1 MNIDRVRIKR
11 VFREYTDSYDSED
24 PKVRLKVEHTY
35 RVAEIGDRIERSEN
49 SRIAE
54 ADRGLGWL
62 LGILHDIGR
71 FEQLRRYH
79 TFFDSKSIDHAEL
92 GADILFKDGLIR
104 KFIDD
109 EVNDNLLEKAVRC
122 HNKLALPDGLEG
134 RESFFANLLRDA
146 DKVDILKVICDTP
159 FDDLNDFTKEELAE
173 AAISDDVFTEAM
185 SHKTVNRR
193 ISKTPM
199 DQYINKI
206 TFVYGLVFPESI
218 KLVKEQGYLL
228 QMLDYRTKNPE
239 TEERLKTIRKDVM
252 NYMDSRVKY

>member
-1 MNIDRVRIKR
+1 
-11 VFREYTDSYDSED
+11 
-24 PKVRLKVEHTY
+24 
-35 RVAEIGDRIERSEN
+35 VAEIGDRIERSEN

-62 LGILHDIGR
+62 LGMLHDIGR
-71 FEQLRRYH
+71 FEQLRRYRK
-79 TFFDSKSIDHAEL
+79 FFDSKSIDHAEL

-218 KLVKEQGYLL
+218 RLVKEQGYLL